1 MKVLL
6 SAIIILFSATT
17 IIAQEEDKGM
27 KIEFKIS
34 VIQTP
39 DSLLLNCEEGCNW
52 QKLAFSYQE
61 GDIFMLDQKG
71 GGAVSYNKDGTIN
84 YEKDLKFSFTIQ
96 PANMLIEMQGLEGT
110 NWVKTSITTSNVNP
124 VFIDNYGVSN

>member
-1 MKVLL
+1 
-6 SAIIILFSATT
+6 
-17 IIAQEEDKGM
+17 
-27 KIEFKIS
+27 
-34 VIQTP
+34 
-39 DSLLLNCEEGCNW
+39 GCNW

>member
-39 DSLLLNCEEGCNW
+39 DSLLL
-52 QKLAFSYQE
+52 
-61 GDIFMLDQKG
+61 
-71 GGAVSYNKDGTIN
+71 
-84 YEKDLKFSFTIQ
+84 
-96 PANMLIEMQGLEGT
+96 
-110 NWVKTSITTSNVNP
+110 
-124 VFIDNYGVSN
+124 